1 MAKAYLG
8 LGTNIGDKKQ
18 NLCHAIDQIK
28 AKIGN
33 VCSLSS
39 FYETAPWGF
48 ESENQFVNAALCVE
62 TTLLPEELL
71 NTTQLIE
78 RELGRTH
85 KSVNGIY
92 HDRIIDI
99 DILLY
104 DDLTL
109 CTPVLT
115 IPHPHMTERLFVM
128 APMAEIAPELRLSP
142 NGLTLK
148 ELKNR
153 LEEEDNTL

>member
-8 LGTNIGDKKQ
+8 LGTNMGDRKQ
-18 NLCHAIDQIK
+18 NLCHAIDKIK
-28 AKIGN
+28 AKIGK

-62 TTLLPEELL
+62 TTLTPNELL
-71 NTTQLIE
+71 NTTQQIE

-109 CTPVLT
+109 CTPTLT
-115 IPHPHMTERLFVM
+115 IPHPHMSERLFVM
-128 APMAEIAPELRLSP
+128 APMAEIAPELRLSV
-142 NGLTLK
+142 NGPTLK

-153 LEEEDNTL
+153 LEEGNNTL

>member
-8 LGTNIGDKKQ
+8 LGTNMGDKKQ
-18 NLCHAIDQIK
+18 NLCHAIKQIK
-28 AKIGN
+28 AKIGD

-39 FYETAPWGF
+39 FYETTPWRI
-48 ESENQFVNAALCVE
+48 ESGNRFVNAALCVE

-71 NTTQLIE
+71 NITQQIE
-78 RELGRTH
+78 RKLGRTH
-85 KSVNGIY
+85 KSINGIY
-92 HDRIIDI
+92 HDRTIDI

-104 DDLTL
+104 DNLTL
-109 CTPVLT
+109 CTPTLT

-128 APMAEIAPELRLSP
+128 APMAEIAPELKILP
-142 NGLTLK
+142 DGHTMK

-153 LEEEDNTL
+153 LEEENNIL

>member
-28 AKIGN
+28 VKIGN

-62 TTLLPEELL
+62 TTLTPEELL
-71 NTTQLIE
+71 STTQQIE

-109 CTPVLT
+109 CTPALT

-153 LEEEDNTL
+153 LEE

>member
-39 FYETAPWGF
+39 LYETAPWGF

-62 TTLLPEELL
+62 TTLTPEELL
-71 NTTQLIE
+71 STTQQIE

-109 CTPVLT
+109 CTPALT

-153 LEEEDNTL
+153 LEE